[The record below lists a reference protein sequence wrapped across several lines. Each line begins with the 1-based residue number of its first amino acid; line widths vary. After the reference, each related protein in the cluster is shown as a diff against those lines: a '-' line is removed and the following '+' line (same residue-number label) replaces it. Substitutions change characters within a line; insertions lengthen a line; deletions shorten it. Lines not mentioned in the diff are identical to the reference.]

1 MAAINNASDPL
12 EVKVVIVG
20 DSDVGKTSLSIRYC
34 HGEFESNQPTIGAN
48 FLKVRVV
55 VEGTEISLQIWDTAG
70 QERFRS
76 MAPMYYRG
84 AKAAICVFDV
94 TNEESFHRVS
104 SWMRDLKPFADPNC
118 VICLAGNKCDKPEA
132 FDLTMCE
139 ELATSMGAMFVKTSA
154 LTGEGITELFDK
166 LSRQIAAAYKHEA
179 KSRISTREA
188 DVMRLGA
195 GAQTTKKEGC
205 C

>member
-1 MAAINNASDPL
+1 MDAL

-34 HGEFESNQPTIGAN
+34 HGDFESHQPTIGAN
-48 FLKVRVV
+48 FLKVRVPV
-55 VEGTEISLQIWDTAG
+55 DGTEISLQIWDTAG

-94 TNEESFHRVS
+94 TSEESFHRVS
-104 SWMRDLKPFADPNC
+104 SWLRDLKPFADPNC
-118 VICLAGNKCDKPEA
+118 VICLAGNKCDKAEK

-139 ELATSMGAMFVKTSA
+139 ELAQSMGATFTKTSA
-154 LTGEGITELFDK
+154 LTGEGVTELFDK
-166 LSRQIAAAYKHEA
+166 LSRNIAVAFRHET
-179 KSRISTREA
+179 KSKISTREA
-188 DVMRLGA
+188 DVMKLG
-195 GAQTTKKEGC
+195 GATANSATTKTSC

>member
-1 MAAINNASDPL
+1 MAVEPL

-34 HGEFESNQPTIGAN
+34 HGEFESHQPTIGAN

-55 VEGTEISLQIWDTAG
+55 VDGAELSLQIWDTAG

-104 SWMRDLKPFADPNC
+104 SWLRDLKPFADPNC
-118 VICLAGNKCDKPEA
+118 VICLAGNKCDKAEKY
-132 FDLTMCE
+132 DLAMCE
-139 ELATSMGAMFVKTSA
+139 ELAESMGATFTKTSA
-154 LTGEGITELFDK
+154 LTGEGIAELFDK
-166 LSRQIAAAYKHEA
+166 LSRNIAVAYRHES
-179 KSRISTREA
+179 KSKISTREA
-188 DVMRLGA
+188 DVMKMGGA
-195 GAQTTKKEGC
+195 TQREGTKSSC

>member
-1 MAAINNASDPL
+1 MGDPL

-34 HGEFESNQPTIGAN
+34 HGEFESHQPTIGAN

-55 VEGTEISLQIWDTAG
+55 VEGTELSLQIWDTAG

-94 TNEESFHRVS
+94 TNEDSFHRVS

-118 VICLAGNKCDKPEA
+118 VICLAGNKCDKAEK
-132 FDLTMCE
+132 FDLAMCE
-139 ELATSMGAMFVKTSA
+139 ELAQTMGATFTKTSA

-166 LSRQIAAAYKHEA
+166 LSRNLATTYRHET
-179 KSRISTREA
+179 KGKISTREA
-188 DVMRLGA
+188 DVMKLG
-195 GAQTTKKEGC
+195 GTSSNSTSTKGGC

>member
-1 MAAINNASDPL
+1 MAQTASDPL

-20 DSDVGKTSLSIRYC
+20 DSDVGKTSLSRRYC
-34 HGEFESNQPTIGAN
+34 EGEFKSDQPTIGAN
-48 FLKVRVV
+48 FLRTRVV
-55 VEGTEISLQIWDTAG
+55 VDGIEISLQIWDTAG

-94 TNEESFHRVS
+94 TNEESFHRLS

-118 VICLAGNKCDKPEA
+118 VICLAGNKCDKPAA
-132 FDLTMCE
+132 FDLAQCE
-139 ELATSMGAMFVKTSA
+139 ELAQSMGATFVRTSA
-154 LTGEGITELFDK
+154 LTNEGITELFEDK
-166 LSRQIAAAYKHEA
+166 LSVQIAAAYKHEA
-179 KSRISTREA
+179 KGRISTREA